1 MEKRK
6 KVILRISAIKTKIN
20 NLGLLPFIILSVIFH
35 SLVFWICFYNKTR
48 QDFFVQAPFEVSFY
62 SPVESKTGSKADI
75 EKKVNIEEKKV
86 IEEIKKEEVKE
97 QKITKDDIVIKKKKD
112 TKKKKKIEK
121 KAKQQKLEQPKAE
134 QPKVEQPKTEQQK
147 NEQTVVKEG
156 NPQGISG
163 TGSQTSSGSKGI
175 MLENKN
181 FKYSYYT
188 NTIVK
193 KIRKYWQ
200 WSQVTEGCRA
210 IVYFR
215 ILKDGSVAEVKIK
228 ESSKNEDFDQNAIRA
243 VMLSGPFAPLPS
255 GYNENYLGVYFEFK
269 YN

>member
-6 KVILRISAIKTKIN
+6 VILRLLKTRTKIN
-20 NLGLLPFIILSVIFH
+20 NLGLVPFIILSVIFH
-35 SLVFWICFYNKTR
+35 SLVFWICFYNKTK
-48 QDFFVQAPFEVSFY
+48 QDFFVQVPFEVSFY
-62 SPVESKTGSKADI
+62 SPVESKTGSKVNV
-75 EKKVNIEEKKV
+75 EKKVNAEEKKV

-97 QKITKDDIVIKKKKD
+97 QKINKDDIVVKKKKD

-121 KAKQQKLEQPKAE
+121 KAKQQKAEQPKAE
-134 QPKVEQPKTEQQK
+134 QPKTEQPK

-163 TGSQTSSGSKGI
+163 TGSQASSNSKGI

-210 IVYFR
+210 VVYFR

-228 ESSKNEDFDQNAIRA
+228 ESSKNEDFDQNAIRS
-243 VMLSGPFAPLPS
+243 VILSGPFAPLPS